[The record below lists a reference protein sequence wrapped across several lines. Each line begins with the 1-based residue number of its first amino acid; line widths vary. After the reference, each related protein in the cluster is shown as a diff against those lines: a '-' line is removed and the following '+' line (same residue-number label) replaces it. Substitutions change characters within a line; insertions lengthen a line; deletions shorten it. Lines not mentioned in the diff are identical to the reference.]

1 MALTGHQKCGRG
13 RRFFLVVDES
23 HMNELGLTHTFS
35 VTFRSLDGMRAKTT
49 EFKMAILDL
58 AAHQPPTRLP
68 MATMTTTMTAGTLLL
83 LLLSSL
89 VRPAIGLNIVVAGGT
104 GSLGRMLI
112 PQMVDTAASMSA
124 ATPTKVTILTRNSFL
139 ASTPTR
145 VSEDYGHLGKAFV
158 EKFQKKKN
166 LTLRDWDGGDLLD
179 IVGRDW
185 MGWQRDVLPKADV
198 ILHLTGGGFT
208 EQRVMACERLVRE
221 SLKHNKS
228 AHHITVNPSAELL
241 AALSPG
247 LKSVKTGRIERCEAM
262 VRENCQHYT
271 CLRIGQRDLDVACQ
285 TILDTLAALARLQ
298 QQEVE

>member
-1 MALTGHQKCGRG
+1 
-13 RRFFLVVDES
+13 
-23 HMNELGLTHTFS
+23 MNELGLTHTFS
-35 VTFRSLDGMRAKTT
+35 FTFRSLDGVRAKAMA
-49 EFKMAILDL
+49 FKMAILDL
-58 AAHQPPTRLP
+58 AAHQQPTRLP
-68 MATMTTTMTAGTLLL
+68 LATMTTTMTACTLLL
-83 LLLSSL
+83 LLLSSSL

-112 PQMVDTAASMSA
+112 PQLVDTAASLSA
-124 ATPTKVTILTRNSFL
+124 ATTPTTVTILTRNSFL

-166 LTLRDWDGGDLLD
+166 LILRDWDGGDLLD

-221 SLKHNKS
+221 SLKHNPR

-241 AALSPG
+241 AAMSPG

-262 VRENCQHYT
+262 VRENCRQYT
-271 CLRIGQRDLDVACQ
+271 CLRIGQRDLTVGCQ
-285 TILDTLAALARLQ
+285 TILDTLASLARQ
-298 QQEVE
+298 QQHEEE

>member
-1 MALTGHQKCGRG
+1 
-13 RRFFLVVDES
+13 
-23 HMNELGLTHTFS
+23 
-35 VTFRSLDGMRAKTT
+35 
-49 EFKMAILDL
+49 
-58 AAHQPPTRLP
+58 
-68 MATMTTTMTAGTLLL
+68 MTACTVLL
-83 LLLSSL
+83 LLLSSSL
-89 VRPAIGLNIVVAGGT
+89 LLRPVIGLNIVVAGGT
-104 GSLGRMLI
+104 GRLGRILI
-112 PQMVDTAASMSA
+112 PQLLDNTSATASSSAA

-145 VSEDYGHLGKAFV
+145 VSEDYGHLGQAFV
-158 EKFQKKKN
+158 EKFQKKN
-166 LTLRDWDGGDLLD
+166 LVLRDWDGGDLLD

-221 SLKHNKS
+221 SLKHNNNQR

-241 AALSPG
+241 AAMSPG

-285 TILDTLAALARLQ
+285 TILDTLAALARQQ
-298 QQEVE
+298 QQEEE